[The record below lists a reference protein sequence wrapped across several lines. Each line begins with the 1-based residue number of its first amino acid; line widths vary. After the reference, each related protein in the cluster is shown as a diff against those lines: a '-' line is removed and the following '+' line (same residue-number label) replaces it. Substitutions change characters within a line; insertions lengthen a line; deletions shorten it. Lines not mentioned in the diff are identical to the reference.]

1 MVYLGR
7 AKYSRAYG
15 VYIPLIVAE
24 NMELKD
30 GEIVEFNMG
39 TDVLQLSPRD
49 LVARRSLNQDPI
61 SPRSLEE
68 RRIPGR

>member
-7 AKYSRAYG
+7 AKYSRNYG
-15 VYIPLIVAE
+15 FYIPLIVAE

-30 GEIVEFNMG
+30 GDIVEFNMG
-39 TDVLQLSPRD
+39 TDVLQLSSRD
-49 LVARRSLNQDPI
+49 LVARRSVNQDPI